1 MHASLPAY
9 LLKKVMKLK
18 PPLPFAFN
26 LLSSH
31 GMKQDL
37 YINNSLSRKKEKFEP
52 LNPPFVGL
60 YVCGPTVYSDVHLGN
75 LRTFMSFDVIYR
87 YLTHIGY
94 KVRYVRNITDVG
106 HLVDDADEG
115 EDKIAKRARLEQLE
129 PMEIVQKYTN
139 GFHEVVNA
147 FNLIPP
153 SIEPTATGH
162 IIEQI
167 EMTKKIMENGFAY
180 EVNGSVYF
188 DVKKY
193 NETFNYG
200 ILSGRNI
207 DELQSGSRDLDGQ
220 DEKRNPLDFA
230 LWKKAQPEH
239 IMRWPSPWGD
249 GFPGWHLECSVMSS
263 KYLGLQFDIH
273 GGGMDLKFP
282 HHECEIA
289 QNCAAHLNHTP
300 VKYWIH
306 GNMLTLNGKKMSKR
320 DGNFLL
326 PGDLLSGNHELMDK
340 AYDKNTVRFFF
351 MQAHYSSTLDM
362 SMDALQAAEKGLRRI
377 QSAIKELSLLQPAAT
392 SSVKLSEWKQACYD
406 AMNDDFNCPVL
417 IAQLFE
423 GAKIIFG
430 AKEGNVQLT
439 ETDLA
444 ELKQGYQV
452 FFQEVLGLET
462 ENNAGN
468 SAEAGTVGGLME
480 MVLEMRMNARL
491 KKDFATSDLIRDRL
505 NNLKIVVKDG
515 KEGSNWEYL
524 N

>member
-1 MHASLPAY
+1 MNH
-9 LLKKVMKLK
+9 K
-18 PPLPFAFN
+18 
-26 LLSSH
+26 
-31 GMKQDL
+31 L
-37 YINNSLSRKKEKFEP
+37 YINNSLTRKKELFTP

-60 YVCGPTVYSDVHLGN
+60 YVCGPTVYSDAHLGN
-75 LRTFMSFDVIYR
+75 LRTFMSFDVVYR

-139 GFHEVVNA
+139 GFHDVVRI

-167 EMTKKIMENGFAY
+167 EMTQKIIENGFAY
-180 EVNGSVYF
+180 VVNGSVYF

-193 NETFNYG
+193 NEKFPYG

-207 DELQSGSRDLDGQ
+207 DELLSGTRDLDGQ
-220 DEKRNPLDFA
+220 DEKRNGLDFA
-230 LWKKAQPEH
+230 LWKKANPEH
-239 IMRWPSPWGD
+239 IMRWNSPWGP
-249 GFPGWHLECSVMSS
+249 GFPGWHIECSVMSS
-263 KYLGLQFDIH
+263 KYLGIQFDIH

-289 QNCAAHLNHTP
+289 QNCAAHMHNTP
-300 VKYWIH
+300 VKYWLH
-306 GNMLTLNGKKMSKR
+306 TNMLTLNGKKMSKR

-326 PGDLLSGNHELMDK
+326 PGDMLSGDHPLMDK
-340 AYDKNTVRFFF
+340 AYSASAIRFFF
-351 MQAHYSSTLDM
+351 LQAHYASTLDI
-362 SMDALQAAEKGLRRI
+362 SMEALQAGEKGLKRM
-377 QSAIKELSLLQPAAT
+377 QNGIKELDSIVASDK
-392 SSVKLSEWKQACYD
+392 SSVKTAEWKQSCYD

-417 IAQLFE
+417 IAKLFE
-423 GAKIIFG
+423 GINMING
-430 AKEGNVQLT
+430 AKEGNVQLSSADIACLK
-439 ETDLA
+439 ETFKTFVID
-444 ELKQGYQV
+444 
-452 FFQEVLGLET
+452 VLGLEMDS
-462 ENNAGN
+462 N
-468 SAEAGTVGGLME
+468 STNGQFQVVDGLMN
-480 MVLEMRMNARL
+480 MVLEMRMNART

-505 NNLKIVVKDG
+505 NELKIVVKDG
-515 KEGSNWEYL
+515 KEGSSWDFL

>member
-1 MHASLPAY
+1 MNHE
-9 LLKKVMKLK
+9 
-18 PPLPFAFN
+18 
-26 LLSSH
+26 
-31 GMKQDL
+31 L
-37 YINNSLSRKKEKFEP
+37 YINNSLTRKKELFAP

-60 YVCGPTVYSDVHLGN
+60 YVCGPTVYNDVHLGN
-75 LRTFMSFDVIYR
+75 LRTFMSFDIVYR

-139 GFHEVVNA
+139 GFHDVVRL

-167 EMTKKIMENGFAY
+167 EMTQKIIDNGFAY
-180 EVNGSVYF
+180 VVNGSVYF

-193 NETFNYG
+193 NEKFPYG

-207 DELQSGSRDLDGQ
+207 DELLSGTRDLDGQ
-220 DEKRNPLDFA
+220 DEKRNGLDFA
-230 LWKKAQPEH
+230 LWKKANPEH
-239 IMRWPSPWGD
+239 IMRWKSPWGE
-249 GFPGWHLECSVMSS
+249 GFPGWHIECSVMSS

-289 QNCAAHLNHTP
+289 QNCAAHLHSTP
-300 VKYWIH
+300 VKYWVH
-306 GNMLTLNGKKMSKR
+306 GNMLTLNGKKMSKS

-326 PGDLLSGNHELMDK
+326 PGDLLSGDHSLMDK
-340 AYDKNTVRFFF
+340 AYSTSAIRFFF
-351 MQAHYSSTLDM
+351 LQAHYGSTLDI
-362 SMDALQAAEKGLRRI
+362 SMEALQAAEKGLKRI
-377 QSAIKELSLLQPAAT
+377 QNALKELGSLTASDT
-392 SSVKLSEWKQACYD
+392 SSVKTDAWKKSCYD

-417 IAQLFE
+417 IARLFD
-423 GAKIIFG
+423 GVNMING
-430 AKEGNVQLT
+430 AKEGNVKLT
-439 ETDLA
+439 STDIEIIKGTFHTFLVDVLGI
-444 ELKQGYQV
+444 ELESTVNGQYQV
-452 FFQEVLGLET
+452 VD
-462 ENNAGN
+462 
-468 SAEAGTVGGLME
+468 GLMN
-480 MVLEMRMNARL
+480 MVLEMRMNART

-505 NNLKIVVKDG
+505 SELKIVVKDG
-515 KEGSNWEYL
+515 KEGSSWDYL

>member
-1 MHASLPAY
+1 MVFLIGV
-9 LLKKVMKLK
+9 LLYSQSM
-18 PPLPFAFN
+18 N
-26 LLSSH
+26 
-31 GMKQDL
+31 QEL
-37 YINNSLSRKKEKFEP
+37 YINNSLTRKKEKFEP
-52 LNPPFVGL
+52 LNSPFVGL
-60 YVCGPTVYSDVHLGN
+60 YVCGPTVYNDVHLGN
-75 LRTFMSFDVIYR
+75 LRTFLSFDIVYR

-106 HLVDDADEG
+106 HLVDDADAG

-139 GFHEVVNA
+139 GFHEVVNQ

-167 EMTKKIMENGFAY
+167 EMTQKIIDNGFAY
-180 EVNGSVYF
+180 VANGSVYF

-193 NETFNYG
+193 NEKFPYG
-200 ILSGRNI
+200 TLSGRNI
-207 DELQSGSRDLDGQ
+207 DELQTGTRDLDGQ
-220 DEKRNPLDFA
+220 DEKRNGLDFA

-239 IMRWPSPWGD
+239 IMRWNSPWGE

-289 QNCAAHLNHTP
+289 QNCAAHLHDTP
-300 VKYWIH
+300 VKYWLH
-306 GNMLTLNGKKMSKR
+306 GNMLTLNGKKMSKS

-326 PGDLLSGNHELMDK
+326 PGDLLSGNHPLMDK
-340 AYDKNTVRFFF
+340 PYSTSAIRFFF
-351 MQAHYSSTLDM
+351 LQAHYGSTLDL
-362 SMDALQAAEKGLRRI
+362 SMDALQAAEKGLKRL
-377 QSAIKELSLLQPAAT
+377 QTALKELVNIKASGT
-392 SSVKLSEWKQACYD
+392 SSVNMNEWKQSCYD

-417 IAQLFE
+417 IARLFE
-423 GAKIIFG
+423 GASIING
-430 AKEGNVQLT
+430 AKEGHVQLT
-439 ETDLA
+439 SADIE
-444 ELKQGYQV
+444 ELKLT
-452 FFQEVLGLET
+452 FKNFMSDILGLDHDT
-462 ENNAGN
+462 SASAGQH
-468 SAEAGTVGGLME
+468 EVVDGLMN
-480 MVLEMRMNARL
+480 MVLEMRMNART

-505 NNLKIVVKDG
+505 NDLKIVVKDN
-515 KEGSNWEYL
+515 KEGSSWDYL

>member
-1 MHASLPAY
+1 MI
-9 LLKKVMKLK
+9 LK
-18 PPLPFAFN
+18 PPLPFGFN
-26 LLSSH
+26 LLSSQ

-75 LRTFMSFDVIYR
+75 LRTFMSFDIVYR
-87 YLTHIGY
+87 YLTHLGY

-139 GFHEVVNA
+139 GFHDVVNA

-193 NETFNYG
+193 NEEFNYG

-207 DELQSGSRDLDGQ
+207 EELQSGSRELDGQ
-220 DEKRNPLDFA
+220 DEKRNALDFA

-326 PGDLLSGNHELMDK
+326 PGDLLTGNHELMDK

-351 MQAHYSSTLDM
+351 MQAHYGSTLDM
-362 SMDALQAAEKGLRRI
+362 SMDALQAAEKGLKRI
-377 QSAIKELSLLQPAAT
+377 QSAIKELSLLQPSAT
-392 SSVKLSEWKQACYD
+392 SSVKTGEWKQACYD

-423 GAKIIFG
+423 GAKIING

-439 ETDLA
+439 QSDIT
-444 ELKQGYQV
+444 ELQQGYQI
-452 FFQEVLGLET
+452 FFQDILGLET
-462 ENNAGN
+462 ENNGGN
-468 SAEAGTVGGLME
+468 SGEAGTVGGLME